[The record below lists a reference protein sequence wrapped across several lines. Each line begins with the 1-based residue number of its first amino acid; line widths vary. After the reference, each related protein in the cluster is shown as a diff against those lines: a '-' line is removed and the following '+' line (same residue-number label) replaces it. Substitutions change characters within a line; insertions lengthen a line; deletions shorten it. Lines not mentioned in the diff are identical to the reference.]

1 MIPRRIWL
9 TAFTLLL
16 LLQAGAWAIST
27 YGSVTDL
34 RVINQSG
41 AAVTGLRV
49 CFYMGKCVQRDDLRN
64 NKAWRVSLKIE
75 GDGGAILEFDQ
86 QTSAQRSSTYITRGL
101 GVHWLILPGG
111 RVEQKQ

>member
-1 MIPRRIWL
+1 MIPRRIWF

-16 LLQAGAWAIST
+16 LLQVGAWAIST
-27 YGSVTDL
+27 YWPIMDL

-49 CFYMGKCVQRDDLRN
+49 CLHPGKCVERDELRH
-64 NKAWRVSLKIE
+64 NKAWRVPLRITD
-75 GDGGAILEFDQ
+75 DGGAILDYDQ
-86 QTSAQRSSTYITRGL
+86 QASAQHSNSYISRGL